1 MTVDI
6 MLPFYGDP
14 SLLRIAVRSVQS
26 QDDPDWRL
34 TVVDDGYPDDGVRRW
49 FEELRDERI
58 DYRRNAKKLG
68 ANGNYRRCLDLIEH
82 DVAVLMG
89 ADDIMLPHYVS
100 TIKQVHRAHPE
111 AGIIQVGVELIDENG
126 KPYRTVVDQAK
137 QRLYAPRVEKSRL
150 MGGEELATSLLRGNW
165 LYFPALAWR
174 SDALRDKGFRD
185 GLKVVQDLALVI
197 DLLLAGETMV
207 VESKVCFQ
215 YRRHRGSDS
224 SLRALTGTRFIEER
238 RYFLRISRE
247 LEARGWHCAAR
258 VARNHVS
265 SRLHALTVLPQAIR
279 HGHRSGIQNLIRHAF
294 MPARADRGTRRERPA
309 IPPDA
314 G

>member
-6 MLPFYGDP
+6 MLPYYGDP
-14 SLLRIAVRSVQS
+14 SLLRVAVRSVQR
-26 QDDPDWRL
+26 QEDPDWRL
-34 TVVDDGYPDDGVRRW
+34 TVVDDGYPDDSVPRW
-49 FEELRDERI
+49 FEDLHDDRI
-58 DYRRNAKKLG
+58 DYRRNAENLG

-89 ADDIMLPHYVS
+89 ADDIMLPNYVS
-100 TIKQVHRAHPE
+100 TIKQVRRTYPE

-126 KPYRTVVDQAK
+126 KPYRTIVDQAK
-137 QRLYAPRVEKSRL
+137 QMLYAPRVETSRL

-174 SDALRDKGFRD
+174 SDALRAKGFRE
-185 GLKVVQDLALVI
+185 GLNVIQDLALVI
-197 DLLLAGETMV
+197 DLLMSGEMMA
-207 VESKVCFQ
+207 VERNVCFQ

-224 SLRALTGTRFIEER
+224 SLRALSGNRFVEER
-238 RYFLRISRE
+238 DYFLQISQE
-247 LEARGWHCAAR
+247 LEAHGWHRAAR

-279 HGHRSGIQNLIRHAF
+279 RRHRPGIQNLVRHAF
-294 MPARADRGTRRERPA
+294 MPGKWTL
-309 IPPDA
+309 
-314 G
+314 